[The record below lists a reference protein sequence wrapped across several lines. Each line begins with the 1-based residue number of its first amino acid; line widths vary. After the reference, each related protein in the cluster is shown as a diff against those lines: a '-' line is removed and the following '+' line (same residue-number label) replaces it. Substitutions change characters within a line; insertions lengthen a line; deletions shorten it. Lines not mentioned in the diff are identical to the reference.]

1 MGPNYGEMVFGWSP
15 FRIISGNGPALTCS
29 ETRGPKG
36 LKMVFFVCF
45 RAITFIPVDLFPWN
59 FNNDPSYKIKPGIE
73 NGGSVSTCLKTRGP
87 IGIYVLSGI

>member
-1 MGPNYGEMVFGWSP
+1 MKFQHNDPCYNIE
-15 FRIISGNGPALTCS
+15 SGIENEGPALTRS

-59 FNNDPSYKIKPGIE
+59 FNIMILATK
-73 NGGSVSTCLKTRGP
+73 
-87 IGIYVLSGI
+87 